1 MIQSAKP
8 QTGRPRKVIWLI
20 ENRPPP
26 TPLCFDSTAE
36 WQSYLTSLADSG
48 EPITRKSD
56 TGKWTTR
63 NGVRIRL
70 KRTVALVWERIDY
83 CQDCAI
89 GSHDQM
95 AKRQAGRCILPPLP
109 YTRQIALFDAATD
122 TLTVQRDRVAEE
134 SARKKTDSRIE
145 KAAAYLREHGFDVRA
160 PSVLSWLGI
169 SLGSKS

>member
-8 QTGRPRKVIWLI
+8 QTGRPRKVTWLI
-20 ENRPPP
+20 EHRPPP

-48 EPITRKSD
+48 EPITRKQD

-63 NGVRIRL
+63 NGIKIRTQ
-70 KRTVALVWERIDY
+70 RTVTLVWERIDY

-89 GSHDQM
+89 GSPDQA

-109 YTRQIALFDAATD
+109 YTRQIALFDASTD

-134 SARKKTDSRIE
+134 SARRKTDSRLE
-145 KAAAYLREHGFDVRA
+145 KAAAFLKAHGFDVRA
-160 PSVLSWLGI
+160 PSVLGWLG
-169 SLGSKS
+169 LRT

>member
-1 MIQSAKP
+1 MIQSARP

-20 ENRPPP
+20 EHHPPP
-26 TPLCFDSTAE
+26 TPLCFDSLAE
-36 WQSYLTSLADSG
+36 WQSYPTSQAESG

-63 NGVRIRL
+63 NGIKVRL
-70 KRTVALVWERIDY
+70 KRTVAPVWQRIDY

-89 GSHDQM
+89 GSPSQM

-109 YTRQIALFDAATD
+109 YTRQIALFDATTD

-134 SARKKTDSRIE
+134 SARRKTDSRIE
-145 KAAAYLREHGFDVRA
+145 KAAAFLKAHGFNVTA
-160 PSVLSWLGI
+160 PSVLGWLGI
-169 SLGSKS
+169 NLGSKT